1 MKNCTA
7 KNIFERTKKTLSNI
21 NIDENISI
29 ESLEIF
35 ATVAKMGKI
44 ARVPKIDACAILFDD
59 NSALV
64 YDFMCNHKTGEQFV
78 KMAIIENKKLQ
89 NCEIL
94 KIN

>member
-7 KNIFERTKKTLSNI
+7 KNIFERTKKALSNI
-21 NIDENISI
+21 NII